1 MFLAKER
8 LSSRR
13 PSCQGSAGRYGNKT
27 GGEFCGPR
35 YNACLAG
42 ILDER

>member
-13 PSCQGSAGRYGNKT
+13 PSSQGSSGRYGNKT
-27 GGEFCGPR
+27 GGEFCTPR
-35 YNACLAG
+35 YNARLAG

>member
-1 MFLAKER
+1 MFLAKGR

-13 PSCQGSAGRYGNKT
+13 PSCQGSTGRYGNKT
-27 GGEFCGPR
+27 GGEFCGSR
-35 YNACLAG
+35 YNARLVG